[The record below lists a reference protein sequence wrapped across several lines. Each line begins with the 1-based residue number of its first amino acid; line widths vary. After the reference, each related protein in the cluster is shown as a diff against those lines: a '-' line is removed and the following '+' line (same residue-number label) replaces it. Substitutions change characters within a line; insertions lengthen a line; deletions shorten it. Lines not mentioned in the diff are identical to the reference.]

1 MQYVWPSHH
10 LLRSNLSTCQYHYHY
25 PLSYLPES
33 AIACPTFFCFICCR
47 SIRPCFHQN
56 IEPKTT
62 TMKLIQA
69 IIVHDFAGMLISLFP
84 HSQSSQTS
92 RNFFGS
98 SVITPSSP
106 LLIDHLII
114 GTSFTV
120 QSYTGRPL
128 ALASFKNREPK

>member
-1 MQYVWPSHH
+1 M
-10 LLRSNLSTCQYHYHY
+10 
-25 PLSYLPES
+25 
-33 AIACPTFFCFICCR
+33 ACSTFFLFICCR

-56 IEPKTT
+56 IEPKIT

-69 IIVHDFAGMLISLFP
+69 IIVNDFQENLISLFP
-84 HSQSSQTS
+84 RSQSSQTS

-114 GTSFTV
+114 GTSLTV
-120 QSYTGRPL
+120 QSYTGRPF
-128 ALASFKNREPK
+128 ALASLKNRAPKKGARSDCWRTLKETLGTERNCLA